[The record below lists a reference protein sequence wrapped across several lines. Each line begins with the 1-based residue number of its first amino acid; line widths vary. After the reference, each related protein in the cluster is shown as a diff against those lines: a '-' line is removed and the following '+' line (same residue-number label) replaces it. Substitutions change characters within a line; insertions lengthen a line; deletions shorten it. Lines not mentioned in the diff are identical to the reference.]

1 MLQLKATCVIHQNER
16 AKYRLRSFHSSAS
29 SMCNGLT
36 HPAVSPVFESMM
48 AWDKHR
54 DIVKIYL
61 YCRLHCATSVAKW
74 GMERSDDPPPP
85 RRLKV
90 TFPPTVWTLTPW
102 ISSVYET
109 ELIKSSWL
117 PMYIWALTIKQYHQS
132 LLFQKSAFSLDS
144 HWELHFSNTVKG
156 PKSEENDPL
165 LPEGWLRA
173 CAWPAEA

>member
-74 GMERSDDPPPP
+74 GMERSDDPP
-85 RRLKV
+85 
-90 TFPPTVWTLTPW
+90 
-102 ISSVYET
+102 
-109 ELIKSSWL
+109 
-117 PMYIWALTIKQYHQS
+117 S
-132 LLFQKSAFSLDS
+132 LLPALKG
-144 HWELHFSNTVKG
+144 HFSADCLNANTLNIVR
-156 PKSEENDPL
+156 L
-165 LPEGWLRA
+165 
-173 CAWPAEA
+173 

>member
-16 AKYRLRSFHSSAS
+16 AKYRLQSFHSSAS
-29 SMCNGLT
+29 SMCNGLAR
-36 HPAVSPVFESMM
+36 PAVSPVFESMM

-54 DIVKIYL
+54 DIVKIYI
-61 YCRLHCATSVAKW
+61 YRRLHCATSVAKW
-74 GMERSDDPPPP
+74 GMEWSDDPLPPALKGHFSADCLNANTLNIV
-85 RRLKV
+85 RLWNRINKIE
-90 TFPPTVWTLTPW
+90 LT
-102 ISSVYET
+102 SHVDLSFN
-109 ELIKSSWL
+109 
-117 PMYIWALTIKQYHQS
+117 IKQYHQS